1 MKQETRGHR
10 HSKISKTVFKP
21 KLVRRDRKDISCPLK
36 EKKNLPIGYHTSKYI
51 HTHHKYILFLK
62 EIILYAKPPIGE
74 NTVIVVIFIAH
85 PPIDNPEKSI
95 LIKKYWS

>member
-1 MKQETRGHR
+1 MPIKR
-10 HSKISKTVFKP
+10 
-21 KLVRRDRKDISCPLK
+21 
-36 EKKNLPIGYHTSKYI
+36 KKNLPIGYHTSRYI

-95 LIKKYWS
+95 LIKKYWSWHNESNRPKKTATEQFI